1 MTRRSGATPPPTD
14 VARSARSPD
23 VVVFAAG
30 PDEARRRGRT
40 LRALRA
46 QGLDPIDASAMS
58 SPELAARLG
67 AGPVWLVQAGA
78 FLVHAGPIAFPP
90 PSATGRPLA
99 ALGAIRPCFD
109 GEARAPDQAWSALLA
124 RTGGDIEAHGAALP
138 PLASVYLGARA
149 AASLAARLGRG
160 EPLIVAAATIVAG
173 DLRLV
178 RFAALDVHLD
188 PRLRVVLAVT
198 SLQQG
203 GAERVVLDL
212 AAALPAFDVAPV
224 IVTLGR
230 PTRAAFPA
238 PPDTIDVAR
247 APDRLAA
254 LTEEALA
261 FGADLVHGHLLTA
274 DQAAA
279 LSATGIPLALTIHN
293 TRPGWPEGT
302 ERLDRGHAA
311 LLIACSLA
319 AEADLV
325 AAKIPLPCRT
335 IWNGIDIAPFAPS
348 EALRAEGAA
357 FRRAHGIDPADLVLL
372 AVANPRP
379 QKRLH
384 WLPAVLAAASAA
396 LQRRGTARRA
406 RLVIVGDADPRGELA
421 AQSARALR
429 EAIAAHD
436 LLDRVHLVGSLD
448 HVAAALAAADALV
461 STSAHEGLSL
471 AHLEALAA
479 GIPVVATDAG
489 GTAELAPGNPAML
502 VLARDA
508 APEVIAEAA
517 VDLALARPEGGRAL
531 VLAGFTRERM
541 AARYA
546 ALYRRA
552 ASPRDRPGRGIVLI
566 TNNFSTGGAQSSA
579 RRLLAGL
586 ASLGE
591 RVRAVVLEEQAR
603 FPTPGRRALEAAGVP
618 VFAAPTAGTVAMAAS
633 VAAILDHLD
642 ADPPEAV
649 LFWNA
654 LADAKILLADALL
667 DVPIFDVSPGEMYFA
682 SLERR
687 FARAAPGLPY
697 RDARAYGARLAGVIV
712 KYEAEVAQA
721 AATLGAPTHVV
732 PNGIELGPAPRRRSP
747 DGALVIGTAA
757 RLSPQKKLEDLLA
770 ALRIAAPDLPP
781 HTLRIAG
788 GAERGSEAYS
798 LQLQRSAEGLAV
810 EWLGELEGPR
820 ALLSGLDL
828 FAMISEPAG
837 CPNASLEA
845 MAAGLPVVATD
856 VGGASEQVIDGLT
869 GRLVPRGDI
878 AALAAAL
885 VELGHDAAKRD
896 AMGDAGRARAEAR
909 FDARRM
915 VADYRRICLGR

>member
-1 MTRRSGATPPPTD
+1 VASPP
-14 VARSARSPD
+14 RSPD

-30 PDEARRRGRT
+30 PDDARRTGRT

-46 QGLDPIDASAMS
+46 CGLDPIDASEATAT
-58 SPELAARLG
+58 ELAARLG

-78 FLVHAGPIAFPP
+78 FLVHTGPLTFPP
-90 PSATGRPLA
+90 ASATGRPLC

-109 GEARAPDQAWSALLA
+109 GEERAPDQAWSALLA
-124 RTGGDIEAHGAALP
+124 RTGGDLSGQNAALP
-138 PLASVYLGARA
+138 PLASVYLGTRA
-149 AASLAARLGRG
+149 AADLAARLGRG
-160 EPLIVAAATIVAG
+160 EPAIVAVATIAAG

-178 RFAALDVHLD
+178 RYPALDVHED

-212 AAALPAFDVAPV
+212 AASLPAFDVAPV

-238 PPDTIDVAR
+238 PPGTIDVSC
-247 APDRLAA
+247 APDRLAEVA
-254 LTEEALA
+254 DAAIA
-261 FGADLVHGHLLTA
+261 FGADLVHGHLLTGE
-274 DQAAA
+274 QTAA
-279 LSATGIPLALTIHN
+279 LAATGIPLALTIHN
-293 TRPGWPEGT
+293 TKPGWPEGL
-302 ERLDRGHAA
+302 EGLARGHAA
-311 LLIACSLA
+311 LLLACSLA

-325 AAKIPLPCRT
+325 AAQIPVPCRT
-335 IWNGIDIAPFAPS
+335 IWNGIDPAPFAAS
-348 EALRAEGAA
+348 GALRAEGAV
-357 FRRAHGIDPADLVLL
+357 FRRAHGIEATDLVLL
-372 AVANPRP
+372 AIANPRP

-384 WLPAVLAAASAA
+384 RLPAVLAAADEA
-396 LQRRGTARRA
+396 LVRRGVARRA
-406 RLVIVGDADPRGELA
+406 RLVIVGDADPRSELA

-429 EAIAAHD
+429 DAIAEHGLAA
-436 LLDRVHLVGSLD
+436 RVHLVGSQD
-448 HVAAALAAADALV
+448 SVAAALAAADVLV

-479 GIPVVATDAG
+479 GIPVIATDAG
-489 GTAELAPGNPAML
+489 GTAELAIENPAMR
-502 VLARDA
+502 VHARDA
-508 APEVIAEAA
+508 APEALAEAA
-517 VDLALARPEGGRAL
+517 VELALARPEGGPAL

-552 ASPRDRPGRGIVLI
+552 AVTRGRPRRGIVLI

-579 RRLLAGL
+579 RRLLVGL
-586 ASLGE
+586 AALGE
-591 RVRAVVLEEQAR
+591 RARAVVLEEQAR
-603 FPTPGRRALEAAGVP
+603 FPTPGRRALEAAGIP
-618 VFAAPTAGTVAMAAS
+618 VFAAPPADTVDAATA
-633 VAAILDHLD
+633 VAAILDQLD

-654 LADAKILLADALL
+654 LAETKILLADALL
-667 DVPIFDVSPGEMYFA
+667 DVPIFDISPGEMYFA
-682 SLERR
+682 SLARR
-687 FARAAPGLPY
+687 FARATPGLPY

-721 AATLGAPTHVV
+721 AATLGAPAHVV
-732 PNGIELGPAPRRRSP
+732 PNGIDLGPAPPRRSGGGP
-747 DGALVIGTAA
+747 LVIGTAA
-757 RLSPQKKLEDLLA
+757 RLSPQKKLEELLA

-788 GAERGSEAYS
+788 GPERGSEAYS
-798 LQLQRSAEGLAV
+798 LQLQRSSEGLAV
-810 EWLGELEGPR
+810 AWLGELEGAG
-820 ALLSGLDL
+820 ALLPGLDL

-845 MAAGLPVVATD
+845 MAAGLPVIATD
-856 VGGASEQVIDGLT
+856 VGGASEQVVDGLT
-869 GRLVPRGDI
+869 GRLVPRGDVP
-878 AALAAAL
+878 ALAAAL
-885 VELGHDAAKRD
+885 VALGNDASARA

>member
-1 MTRRSGATPPPTD
+1 
-14 VARSARSPD
+14 VAPISRSPD

-30 PDEARRRGRT
+30 PDEARHKGRT

-46 QGLDPIDASAMS
+46 CGLDPIDASRTT

-67 AGPVWLVQAGA
+67 SGPVWLVRAGA
-78 FLVHAGPIAFPP
+78 FLVHAGPVAFPP
-90 PSATGRPLA
+90 PSATGRPLG

-109 GEARAPDQAWSALLA
+109 GEERAPDQAWSELLA
-124 RTGGDIEAHGAALP
+124 RTGGDIGAQSAALP
-138 PLASVYLGARA
+138 PLASVYLGTRA
-149 AASLAARLGRG
+149 AADLAARLDRG
-160 EPLIVAAATIVAG
+160 EPLIVAVATIVAG

-178 RFAALDVHLD
+178 RYPALDVHED
-188 PRLRVVLAVT
+188 PRLRVALAVT

-212 AAALPAFDVAPV
+212 AVTLPAFAVAPM

-238 PPDTIDVAR
+238 PPGTIDVSR

-254 LTEEALA
+254 LAEEAIA
-261 FGADLVHGHLLTA
+261 FGADLVHGHLLTG

-279 LSATGIPLALTIHN
+279 LSATGIPLSLTIHN
-293 TRPGWPEGT
+293 TQPGWPEGT
-302 ERLDRGHAA
+302 ERLERGHAA
-311 LLIACSLA
+311 LLFACSLA

-325 AAKIPLPCRT
+325 AAKIPIPCRT
-335 IWNGIDIAPFAPS
+335 IWNGIDAAPFAPS
-348 EALRAEGAA
+348 SAQRAEGAA
-357 FRRAHGIDPADLVLL
+357 FRHAHGIDPTDLVLL
-372 AVANPRP
+372 AIANPRP
-379 QKRLH
+379 QKRLQL
-384 WLPAVLAAASAA
+384 LPAVLAAASAA
-396 LQRRGTARRA
+396 LLRRGVERRA
-406 RLVIVGDADPRGELA
+406 RLVIIGDADPRGELA
-421 AQSARALR
+421 AQSARELR
-429 EAIAAHD
+429 EAIAAHN
-436 LLDRVHLVGSLD
+436 LVDRVHLVGSQD
-448 HVAAALAAADALV
+448 RVAAALAASDALL

-479 GIPVVATDAG
+479 GIPVIATDAG
-489 GTAELAPGNPAML
+489 GTAELAPGNPAMR

-508 APEVIAEAA
+508 TPEALAEAA
-517 VDLALARPEGGRAL
+517 VELALARPEGGRAL

-546 ALYRRA
+546 ALYRRVA
-552 ASPRDRPGRGIVLI
+552 APRERARRGIVLI

-591 RVRAVVLEEQAR
+591 HARAVVLEEQAR
-603 FPTPGRRALEAAGVP
+603 FPTPGRRALEAAGIP
-618 VFAAPTAGTVAMAAS
+618 VFAAPTAETVDAAS
-633 VAAILDHLD
+633 AVAAILDQLD

-654 LADAKILLADALL
+654 LAEHKILLADALL
-667 DVPIFDVSPGEMYFA
+667 DVPIFDISPGEMYFA
-682 SLERR
+682 SLDRR
-687 FARAAPGLPY
+687 FARATPGLPY

-721 AATLGAPTHVV
+721 AATLGAPAHVV
-732 PNGIELGPAPRRRSP
+732 PNGIDLGPAPARRSRGGP
-747 DGALVIGTAA
+747 LVIGTAA
-757 RLSPQKKLEDLLA
+757 RLSPQKKLEELLS

-788 GAERGSEAYS
+788 GPERGSEEYS
-798 LQLQRSAEGLAV
+798 LQLKQSAEGLAV
-810 EWLGELEGPR
+810 EWLGELEGAG
-820 ALLSGLDL
+820 ALLSDLDL

-845 MAAGLPVVATD
+845 MATGLPVIATD
-856 VGGASEQVIDGLT
+856 VGGASEQVVDGLT
-869 GRLVPRGDI
+869 GRLVPRGDVT
-878 AALAAAL
+878 ALAAAL
-885 VELGHDAAKRD
+885 VDLGNDATKRE
-896 AMGDAGRARAEAR
+896 AMGDAGRARAFAR